1 MRRIIGEKQAFRCFS
16 VPRDKAQDMLK
27 QRQQTFKLELIRDLD
42 LPEYSFYENG
52 PFLDLCKG
60 PHVDNTAQI
69 PVVKLL
75 KVSGAYWR
83 GSEKNPM
90 LQRIYGTAFGAQTEL
105 NAYLN
110 RLEEAKKR
118 DHRVLGKELDLFSIQ
133 DEVGAGFVLWHPK
146 GARVRDLIET
156 EWRRRH
162 FASGYELLYTPHMG
176 RSDLWET
183 SGHLGFY
190 QENMYPPMDIDDQA
204 YFVKPMNC
212 PFHIRIYK
220 TKAWSYRQLPLR
232 WAELGTVYRNERSGV
247 LHGLLR
253 VRGFTQDD
261 AHIFCSPEQV
271 NAEISRVLS
280 FCLETLRMFGFDK
293 FHVYLSTRPENKSV
307 GEPEK
312 WSFAEAALES
322 AIRDAGLPFEVDAG
336 GGAFYG
342 PKIDIKIEDAIGR
355 QWQCSTIQFDFNLPE
370 RFDLS
375 YVGPDGQKHRPYMIH
390 RALLG
395 AIERFMGVLIEH
407 YEGKFPL
414 WLAPV
419 QIKLLT
425 ISSDIGPF
433 AQDVAAQLTAAGLRV
448 ELDDSAEKIGYKIR
462 QATMEKV
469 PYMAVIGRQ
478 EAAAGEVALR
488 QRGTGDLGK
497 LPIAQFITRLTDE
510 AKL

>member
-1 MRRIIGEKQAFRCFS
+1 M
-16 VPRDKAQDMLK
+16 
-27 QRQQTFKLELIRDLD
+27 
-42 LPEYSFYENG
+42 
-52 PFLDLCKG
+52 
-60 PHVDNTAQI
+60 
-69 PVVKLL
+69 
-75 KVSGAYWR
+75 
-83 GSEKNPM
+83 
-90 LQRIYGTAFGAQTEL
+90 
-105 NAYLN
+105 
-110 RLEEAKKR
+110 
-118 DHRVLGKELDLFSIQ
+118 
-133 DEVGAGFVLWHPK
+133 
-146 GARVRDLIET
+146 
-156 EWRRRH
+156 
-162 FASGYELLYTPHMG
+162 
-176 RSDLWET
+176 
-183 SGHLGFY
+183 
-190 QENMYPPMDIDDQA
+190 
-204 YFVKPMNC
+204 
-212 PFHIRIYK
+212 
-220 TKAWSYRQLPLR
+220 
-232 WAELGTVYRNERSGV
+232 
-247 LHGLLR
+247 
-253 VRGFTQDD
+253 
-261 AHIFCSPEQV
+261 
-271 NAEISRVLS
+271 
-280 FCLETLRMFGFDK
+280 
-293 FHVYLSTRPENKSV
+293 

-322 AIRDAGLPFEVDAG
+322 ALRDAGLPFEVDAG

-419 QIKLLT
+419 QVKLLT

-433 AQDVAAQLTAAGLRV
+433 AQDVAAQMAAAGLRV

-497 LPIAQFITRLTDE
+497 LPIAQFITRLTNE